1 MNNKI
6 ITDIKALQEET
17 LLNLKS
23 SKANNTVRAYKS
35 DFKDFA
41 LFCAKN
47 AFKNL
52 PTEPKVVSLYL
63 TYLSTKEAKMS
74 TLKRRLVSIGVIHKL
89 KGHYLD
95 TKHPSII
102 ENIMGIK
109 RRKGSI
115 QKGKKPILI
124 NNLKN
129 IINVIDQQKNEE
141 IKKLRDRSIIL
152 IGFSGG
158 FRRNEIV
165 SLDYDDLDFVPEG
178 LKINLRRSKTDQFGE
193 GFTKALPYFD
203 NSQYC
208 PVVSLKKWI
217 AISKITSGA
226 VFRRFSKGSKLS
238 KNRLTDQTVALLIKE
253 YLQLTGIDSKN
264 YSGHSLRS
272 GFATSAAE
280 SGVEE
285 RSIMAMTGHKSTEMV
300 RRYIKEAN
308 LFKNNAL
315 NKIKI

>member
-1 MNNKI
+1 MNQI

-17 LLNLKS
+17 LLNLQN

-35 DFKDFA
+35 DFKDFG
-41 LFCAKN
+41 LFCAQN
-47 AFKNL
+47 GFKSL
-52 PTEPKVVSLYL
+52 PSEPKIISLYL
-63 TYLSTKEAKMS
+63 TYLSTKDFKMS
-74 TLKRRLVSIGVIHKL
+74 TLRRRLVSIGVVHKL

-102 ENIMGIK
+102 ENILGIK
-109 RRKGSI
+109 RRKGSV
-115 QKGKKPILI
+115 QRSKKPLLI
-124 NNLKN
+124 NSLKKL
-129 IINVIDQQKNEE
+129 INVIDYQKIEE
-141 IKKLRDRSIIL
+141 IKKYRDRSIIL

-158 FRRNEIV
+158 FRRNELV
-165 SLDYDDLDFVPEG
+165 SLDYEDLDFVGEG
-178 LKINLRRSKTDQFGE
+178 LKINLKRSKTDQFGQ
-193 GFTKALPYFD
+193 GAIKALPYFD

-208 PVVSLKKWI
+208 PVLSLLKWI
-217 AISKITSGA
+217 EISKVNSGPL
-226 VFRRFSKGSKLS
+226 FRRFTKGSNPS
-238 KNRLTDQTVALLIKE
+238 ENRLTDQTVALLIKG
-253 YLQLTGIDSKN
+253 YLKLAGIDSKN

-280 SGVEE
+280 FGAEE

-315 NKIKI
+315 NKIK

>member
-1 MNNKI
+1 MNNI
-6 ITDIKALQEET
+6 ITDLKALQEET
-17 LLNLKS
+17 LLNLQS
-23 SKANNTVRAYKS
+23 SKAINTVRAYKS

-41 LFCAKN
+41 LFCAQN
-47 AFKNL
+47 GFKSL
-52 PTEPKVVSLYL
+52 PSEPKVVSLYL
-63 TYLSTKEAKMS
+63 TYLSTKDVKMS

-89 KGHYLD
+89 KGLYLD
-95 TKHPSII
+95 TKNPSII

-109 RRKGSI
+109 RRKGSL

-124 NNLKN
+124 KNLKL
-129 IINVIDQQKNEE
+129 IIDVIDQQKYPN
-141 IKKLRDRSIIL
+141 IKKLRDRTIIL

-178 LKINLRRSKTDQFGE
+178 LKINIRRSKTDQFGE
-193 GFTKALPYFD
+193 GLLKALPYFEKP
-203 NSQYC
+203 QYC
-208 PVVSLKKWI
+208 PVVSMKDWI
-217 AISKITSGA
+217 NVSRIKSGSL
-226 VFRRFSKGSKLS
+226 FRRFSKGSKLS
-238 KNRLTDQTVALLIKE
+238 EYRLTDQTVALLIKE
-253 YLQLTGIDSKN
+253 YLKIAGVDSKN

-280 SGVEE
+280 SGAEE

-308 LFKNNAL
+308 LFKNNPL

>member
-1 MNNKI
+1 MNNI

-17 LLNLKS
+17 LLNLQS

-35 DFKDFA
+35 DFNDFA
-41 LFCAKN
+41 IFCAQN
-47 AFKNL
+47 GFKSL
-52 PTEPKVVSLYL
+52 PSEPKIVSLYL
-63 TYLSTKEAKMS
+63 TYLSTKDAKMS

-89 KGHYLD
+89 KGHYID

-109 RRKGSI
+109 RRKGSF

-124 NNLKN
+124 NSLKL
-129 IINVIDQQKNEE
+129 IINAIDNQDKEE
-141 IKKLRDRSIIL
+141 IKKFRDRSIIL

-165 SLDYDDLDFVPEG
+165 SLDCDDLDFVPEG
-178 LKINLRRSKTDQFGE
+178 VKINIKRSKTDQFGE
-193 GFTKALPYFD
+193 GFTKAMPYFD
-203 NSQYC
+203 SSKYC
-208 PVVSLKKWI
+208 PVVSLKNWLEL
-217 AISKITSGA
+217 SRITAGPL
-226 VFRRFSKGSKLS
+226 FRRFVKGSKLAE
-238 KNRLTDQTVALLIKE
+238 NRLTDQTVALLIKK
-253 YLQLTGIDSKN
+253 YLNLAGIDSKN

>member
-1 MNNKI
+1 MNDIKTN
-6 ITDIKALQEET
+6 IKALQEET
-17 LLNLKS
+17 ILNLQN

-35 DFKDFA
+35 DFNDFG
-41 LFCAKN
+41 LFCAQN
-47 AFKNL
+47 GFNSL
-52 PTEPKVVSLYL
+52 PSEPKIVSLYL
-63 TYLSTKEAKMS
+63 TYLSTKDAKMS
-74 TLKRRLVSIGVIHKL
+74 TLKRRLVSIGIIHKL

-95 TKHPSII
+95 TKHPAII

-109 RRKGSI
+109 RRKGSV

-124 NNLKN
+124 NYLKE
-129 IINVIDQQKNEE
+129 IINVIDQQDKED
-141 IKKLRDRSIIL
+141 IKKFRDRSIIL

-165 SLDYDDLDFVPEG
+165 SLDCDDLDFVPEG
-178 LKINLRRSKTDQFGE
+178 LKINIKRSKTDQFGE

-203 NSQYC
+203 RSQYC

-217 AISKITSGA
+217 AISKITSGP
-226 VFRRFSKGSKLS
+226 VFRRFVKGSKLS
-238 KNRLTDQTVALLIKE
+238 ENRLTDQTVALLIKE
-253 YLQLTGIDSKN
+253 YLNLAGIDSKN

>member
-1 MNNKI
+1 MNEI
-6 ITDIKALQEET
+6 ITDIKVLQKET
-17 LLNLKS
+17 VLNLQN

-35 DFKDFA
+35 DYKDFG
-41 LFCAKN
+41 LFCAQN
-47 AFKNL
+47 GFKSL
-52 PTEPKVVSLYL
+52 PTDPKIVSLYL
-63 TYLSTKEAKMS
+63 THLSTKNVKMS
-74 TLKRRLVSIGVIHKL
+74 TLKRRLVSIGVMHKL

-115 QKGKKPILI
+115 QKGKKPLLIKNLKYLI
-124 NNLKN
+124 NA
-129 IINVIDQQKNEE
+129 IDKEKNEE

-165 SLDYDDLDFVPEG
+165 SLDYDDLDFVQEG
-178 LKINLRRSKTDQFGE
+178 LKISLKRSKTDQFGE
-193 GFTKALPYFD
+193 GSVKGLPYFE

-208 PVVSLKKWI
+208 PVVSIRKWI
-217 AISKITSGA
+217 EISKINSGA
-226 VFRRFSKGSKLS
+226 LFRRFTKGSKLS
-238 KNRLTDQTVALLIKE
+238 NNRLSDQTVALLIKD
-253 YLQLTGIDSKN
+253 YLKIAGIESRN

-272 GFATSAAE
+272 GFATTAAE
-280 SGVEE
+280 SGAEE

-315 NKIKI
+315 NKIKL